1 MINSI
6 KFKRIVAYFIDLLI
20 ISLLVTLISNIKAL
34 NPNRDKYNK
43 TLKEYSAY
51 NEELSES
58 ISNMESIT
66 ANDLITDEYVK
77 YMYDLEYY
85 GVSYRIIELAV
96 VIIYFTVLPF
106 YNKGRTFGK
115 EFMKITVVNEDGSK
129 AYLWKHLIRAL
140 VIPIAT
146 NIILY
151 SSFVT
156 AFNIGLVFFMQPK
169 GYFYANTIIT
179 FISTVLCYANIVF
192 LLGSKKELALH
203 DKILKTKVVEYV
215 KS

>member
-1 MINSI
+1 
-6 KFKRIVAYFIDLLI
+6 
-20 ISLLVTLISNIKAL
+20 
-34 NPNRDKYNK
+34 
-43 TLKEYSAY
+43 
-51 NEELSES
+51 
-58 ISNMESIT
+58 
-66 ANDLITDEYVK
+66 
-77 YMYDLEYY
+77 
-85 GVSYRIIELAV
+85 
-96 VIIYFTVLPF
+96 
-106 YNKGRTFGK
+106 
-115 EFMKITVVNEDGSK
+115 MKITVVNEDGSK

-169 GYFYANTIIT
+169 SYFYANTIIT

-192 LLGSKKELALH
+192 LLGRKKELALH

>member
-1 MINSI
+1 MTNSI

-20 ISLLVTLISNIKAL
+20 ISLLVTLISNIKVL

-129 AYLWKHLIRAL
+129 AYLWKHLIRVL

-169 GYFYANTIIT
+169 SYFYANTIIT